1 MNPRKHPPFPFSAKV
16 NSGVSDVAPH
26 LQWRDRIGFS
36 PNFPFK
42 SDPEIKHRNM
52 AINQL

>member
-1 MNPRKHPPFPFSAKV
+1 MSHHNHPTFPFLAQA
-16 NSGVSDVAPH
+16 NSGMPDVAPH

-42 SDPEIKHRNM
+42 SDP
-52 AINQL
+52 